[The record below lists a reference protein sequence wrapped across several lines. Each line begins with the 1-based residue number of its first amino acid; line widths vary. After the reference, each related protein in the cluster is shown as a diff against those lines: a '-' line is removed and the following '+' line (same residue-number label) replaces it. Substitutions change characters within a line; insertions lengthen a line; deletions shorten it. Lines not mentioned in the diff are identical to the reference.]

1 MKNFESTYALL
12 VRSEDKNQ
20 SRLETLAY
28 VLLLLSAMFAI
39 WQFAHQSFVLPGN
52 KIAGTSGIVHT
63 QRG

>member
-20 SRLETLAY
+20 SRLETLVY
-28 VLLLLSAMFAI
+28 VLLLLSAMFSI
-39 WQFAHQSFVLPGN
+39 WQFAHQSVVLPSN
-52 KIAGTSGIVHT
+52 KIAATSRIAQT

>member
-20 SRLETLAY
+20 SRLETLVY
-28 VLLLLSAMFAI
+28 VLLLLSAMFSI

-52 KIAGTSGIVHT
+52 KIAATSRIVYT

>member
-20 SRLETLAY
+20 SRLETLVY
-28 VLLLLSAMFAI
+28 VLLLLSAMFSI
-39 WQFAHQSFVLPGN
+39 WQFAHQSVVLPNN
-52 KIAGTSGIVHT
+52 KFVARSRIAQT